1 MLVAAVLVAGIV
13 YGYFAVNPYAH
24 TPLKPFLAMFARSGA
39 AAWPMQVL
47 WWAVAG
53 ALVVLALSG
62 VRHSERWVAA
72 LAGAYFAWVGI
83 AFFAWLN
90 PSMNLASLWA
100 ATFAVEGAL
109 FV

>member
-1 MLVAAVLVAGIV
+1 
-13 YGYFAVNPYAH
+13 
-24 TPLKPFLAMFARSGA
+24 
-39 AAWPMQVL
+39 
-47 WWAVAG
+47 
-53 ALVVLALSG
+53 
-62 VRHSERWVAA
+62 

-90 PSMNLASLWA
+90 PSMNLVSLWA